1 MIGEIPV
8 SRLELREVDDNAR
21 ILAERV
27 PCSPLTALLLR
38 MRGFSGDDP
47 REARAQLD
55 PGLDGSMA
63 GLGLGPFSAP
73 AADLWKSLRGA
84 ERVVV
89 YGDYDADGVCA
100 TALAMELALASFR
113 QVRYFI

>member
-8 SRLELREVDDNAR
+8 SRLELREVDDDAR

-27 PCSPLTALLLR
+27 SCSPLTALLLR

-55 PGLDGSMA
+55 PGLDDSMVR
-63 GLGLGPFSAP
+63 AP
-73 AADLWKSLRGA
+73 
-84 ERVVV
+84 ERE
-89 YGDYDADGVCA
+89 DGKKTGQSKGV
-100 TALAMELALASFR
+100 
-113 QVRYFI
+113 